1 MSLSFAQLAAL
12 RHRISLPIA
21 KKAFGELEG
30 AHHSMLTGSGQDFD
44 DLAAYRPGDNV
55 TRIDWKASARA
66 GYPIIRRY
74 LRQTNM
80 SVLLCVD
87 TCAAMRASAPNG
99 EVKSQIAETIVDV
112 IAYLSQARSDA
123 CGLVT
128 MRERQLEQLPARV
141 GTHHAELLRH
151 HVRQAFAAPA
161 APSTLPA
168 LLGRIEAL
176 LRRRSMI
183 VMITDSYALDETSAH
198 IVKRLQLR
206 HNLVLFQVADIAA
219 SDLAGARVRDVIG
232 GSYPRFVLRDR
243 QLISQ
248 LSAEQTRR
256 RNEVAGRIK
265 SLGLPAT
272 EVMSSDDI
280 LPALK
285 RLAIRRQEGI
295 AS

>member
-30 AHHSMLTGSGQDFD
+30 AHHSMLTGSGEDFD

-87 TCAAMRASAPNG
+87 TCQAMRASAASG
-99 EVKSQIAETIVDV
+99 EVKAEIAATIVDV
-112 IAYLSQARSDA
+112 IAYLSHARADA

-128 MRERQLEQLPARV
+128 MRGEQLQQLPARI
-141 GTHHAELLRH
+141 GTHHAELVRH
-151 HVRQAFAAPA
+151 HVRQAFDSPA
-161 APSTLPA
+161 GERTLAA
-168 LLGRIEAL
+168 LLERIEAL
-176 LRRRSMI
+176 VRRRSMI
-183 VMITDSYALDETSAH
+183 VMVTDGYGLDEQSAS

-206 HNLVLFQVADIAA
+206 HNLVLFQVADL
-219 SDLAGARVRDVIG
+219 DPEQLVGARVRDVLA
-232 GSYPRFVLRDR
+232 GSYPAFALRDR
-243 QLISQ
+243 QVMSQ
-248 LSAEQTRR
+248 LAGERRRR
-256 RNEVAGRIK
+256 RNEVVARIAK
-265 SLGLPAT
+265 LGLAAT
-272 EVMSSDDI
+272 EVASSDDI

-285 RLAIRRQEGI
+285 RLAARRGEGI

>member
-1 MSLSFAQLAAL
+1 MALSFAQLAAL

-30 AHHSMLTGSGQDFD
+30 AHHSMLTGSGEDFD

-87 TCAAMRASAPNG
+87 TSAPMRACAPNG
-99 EVKSQIAETIVDV
+99 ETKSVIAETIVDV
-112 IAYLSQARSDA
+112 IAYLSHSRSDG

-128 MRERQLEQLPARV
+128 MRGGQLEQLPARV
-141 GTHHAELLRH
+141 GTHHVELLRH
-151 HVRQAFAAPA
+151 HVRQAFNAAAHPRSLA
-161 APSTLPA
+161 A
-168 LLGRIEAL
+168 LLARIEAL
-176 LRRRSMI
+176 VRRRCMI
-183 VMITDSYALDETSAH
+183 VIITDCYGLDETAAN

-206 HNLVLFQVADIAA
+206 HNLVLFQVSDIAA
-219 SDLAGARVRDVIG
+219 SDMAGAQVRDVIG
-232 GSYPRFVLRDR
+232 GLYPRFVMRDA
-243 QLISQ
+243 QLLSQ
-248 LSAEQTRR
+248 LEAERTRR
-256 RNEVAGRIK
+256 RNEVAARIK
-265 SLGLPAT
+265 TLALPAT
-272 EVMSSDDI
+272 EVASSDDI

-285 RLAIRRQEGI
+285 RLAHRRKAEVG
-295 AS
+295 A